1 MSHDVREHLSIRDE
15 KGIVER
21 GEGSFHSPLDF
32 AADNLFYVVWSN
44 CYKCSSQYAV
54 KREYLDYYSVI
65 FVMAGQ
71 MEVLYEGEEILVKEN
86 EAVLLDFRKPHA
98 YRTHG
103 DHMEKWE
110 MVFNGNASEA
120 YYKLITNQWGH
131 CFAVRGRLKETL
143 RSLMKELGTPF
154 PSDHVIS
161 SKIHEMFSNMIEQ
174 KAVRLSPPVQE
185 AISYMYAHYGNPLQI
200 NEIADHA
207 ALSRPYFSRRF
218 TKETGRS
225 PYDYLAQIR
234 INAAK
239 EMLAEQDLP
248 IAEIAERCGFTNASH
263 FSSFF
268 REKTGQTPAGFRKVF
283 RLTNAGPK

>member
-1 MSHDVREHLSIRDE
+1 MSHDVREHLSIHDE

-21 GEGSFHSPLDF
+21 GESSFHSPLDF

-44 CYKCSSQYAV
+44 RYKCSSQYAV
-54 KREYLDYYSVI
+54 KRDCLDYYSVI
-65 FVMAGQ
+65 FVIGGQ
-71 MEVLYEGEEILVKEN
+71 MEVFYEGERIVVREN
-86 EAVLLDFRKPHA
+86 EAVLLDFRRPHE
-98 YRTHG
+98 YRTLG
-103 DHMEKWE
+103 DQLEKWE
-110 MVFNGNASEA
+110 MVFKGNASDA
-120 YYKLITNQWGH
+120 YYKLITEQWGH
-131 CFAVRGRLKETL
+131 RFEVRGRMKEIL
-143 RSLMKELGTPF
+143 RSLMKELAAPF

-161 SKIHEMFSNMIEQ
+161 SKIHEMFSSMIEQ
-174 KAVRLSPPVQE
+174 KAVRLSPAIQE
-185 AISYMYAHYGNPLQI
+185 AISYMYAHYGSPLQI

-248 IAEIAERCGFTNASH
+248 IAEIAERCGFTGPSH

-283 RLTNAGPK
+283 RLTDAGSK